1 MEIIP
6 TFAVPNKKEKEM
18 NKRLIIIAI
27 CGMMG
32 LVFASCSRPSI
43 VGTWV
48 EPAVEGSL
56 LGDVGFTLLENG
68 EVVSINTGFRE
79 YKTWEKVGDKLIL
92 NGVTNGTVQSS
103 FADTNTI
110 ISLDENQLVIG
121 QDGYSVTYQRR

>member
-1 MEIIP
+1 
-6 TFAVPNKKEKEM
+6 M
-18 NKRLIIIAI
+18 NKRLIIIAL

-32 LVFASCSRPSI
+32 LAFASCSHPSI

-48 EPAVEGSL
+48 EPAAEGSL
-56 LGDVGFTLLENG
+56 LGEVGFTLLENG

-79 YKTWEKVGDKLIL
+79 YKSWEKVGDKLIL

-110 ISLDENQLVIG
+110 ISLDEKQLVIG
-121 QDGYSVTYQRR
+121 QDGYSVTYHRK

>member
-1 MEIIP
+1 
-6 TFAVPNKKEKEM
+6 M
-18 NKRLIIIAI
+18 NKRLIIIAL

-32 LVFASCSRPSI
+32 LAFASCSRPSV

-48 EPAVEGSL
+48 EPAAEGSL

-79 YKTWEKVGDKLIL
+79 YTSWEKVGDKLIL
-92 NGVTNGTVQSS
+92 NGTTNGSAPTS
-103 FADTNTI
+103 FADTNNI
-110 ISLDENQLVIG
+110 ISLTENELVIG

>member
-1 MEIIP
+1 
-6 TFAVPNKKEKEM
+6 M
-18 NKRLIIIAI
+18 NKRLIIIAL

-32 LVFASCSRPSI
+32 LAFASCSRPSV

-48 EPAVEGSL
+48 EPAAEGSL

-79 YKTWEKVGDKLIL
+79 YTSWEKVGDKLIL
-92 NGVTNGTVQSS
+92 NGTTNGSAPTT
-103 FADTNTI
+103 FADTNNI
-110 ISLDENQLVIG
+110 ISLTENELVIG

>member
-1 MEIIP
+1 MPLQI
-6 TFAVPNKKEKEM
+6 KKDFKM
-18 NKRLIIIAI
+18 NKRLIIIAL

-48 EPAVEGSL
+48 EPAAEGSL

-68 EVVSINTGFRE
+68 DVVSINTGFRE
-79 YKTWEKVGDKLIL
+79 YKSWERVGNKLIL

-110 ISLDENQLVIG
+110 ISLDEKQLVIG
-121 QDGYSVTYQRR
+121 QDGYSVTYQRK

>member
-1 MEIIP
+1 MP
-6 TFAVPNKKEKEM
+6 LQNKGVQEM
-18 NKRLIIIAI
+18 NKRLIIIAL

-56 LGDVGFTLLENG
+56 LGDVGFTLLEDG
-68 EVVSINTGFRE
+68 KVVSINTGFRE
-79 YKTWEKVGDKLIL
+79 YQSWKRVDDKLIL

-103 FADTNTI
+103 FADTNNI

-121 QDGYSVTYQRR
+121 QDGYSVTYQRRR

>member
-1 MEIIP
+1 LPLQIKGVE
-6 TFAVPNKKEKEM
+6 EM
-18 NKRLIIIAI
+18 NKRLIIIAL
-27 CGMMG
+27 CGLMG

-56 LGDVGFTLLENG
+56 IGDVGFTLLENG

-79 YKTWEKVGDKLIL
+79 YTSWEKVGDKLIL

-110 ISLDENQLVIG
+110 ISLDEKQLVIG

>member
-1 MEIIP
+1 MPLQI
-6 TFAVPNKKEKEM
+6 KKDLKM
-18 NKRLIIIAI
+18 NKRLIIIAL

-32 LVFASCSRPSI
+32 LAFASCSRPSI

-48 EPAVEGSL
+48 EPAAEGSL

-79 YKTWEKVGDKLIL
+79 YKSWERVGDKLIL

-103 FADTNTI
+103 FADTNNI

>member
-1 MEIIP
+1 
-6 TFAVPNKKEKEM
+6 M
-18 NKRLIIIAI
+18 NKRLIIIAL
-27 CGMMG
+27 CGLMG

-48 EPAVEGSL
+48 EPAAEGSL

-79 YKTWEKVGDKLIL
+79 YKSWERVGDKLIL

-110 ISLDENQLVIG
+110 ISLDEKQLVIG

>member
-1 MEIIP
+1 MPLQI
-6 TFAVPNKKEKEM
+6 KKDFKM
-18 NKRLIIIAI
+18 NKRLIIIAL

-32 LVFASCSRPSI
+32 IVFASCSRPSI

-48 EPAVEGSL
+48 EPAAEGSL

-79 YKTWEKVGDKLIL
+79 YTSWERVGDKLIL
-92 NGVTNGTVQSS
+92 HGMTNGTTQSS
-103 FADTNTI
+103 FADTNNI

>member
-1 MEIIP
+1 LPLQIKGEI
-6 TFAVPNKKEKEM
+6 EM
-18 NKRLIIIAI
+18 NKRLIIIAL

-48 EPAVEGSL
+48 EPAAEGSL
-56 LGDVGFTLLENG
+56 LGEVGFTLLENG

>member
-18 NKRLIIIAI
+18 NKRLIIIAL

-32 LVFASCSRPSI
+32 LAFASCSRPSI